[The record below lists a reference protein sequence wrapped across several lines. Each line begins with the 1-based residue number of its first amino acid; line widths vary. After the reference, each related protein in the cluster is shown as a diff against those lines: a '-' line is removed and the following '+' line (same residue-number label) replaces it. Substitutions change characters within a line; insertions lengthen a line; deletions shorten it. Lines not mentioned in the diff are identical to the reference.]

1 MGWVKPMVEFRW
13 RDPDAE
19 KIFTGLTLLIEGL
32 REQNDGLVALAR
44 AVDAVFKEVSRI
56 GPPSPV
62 PALLAEI
69 IARLERIEAHLR

>member
-1 MGWVKPMVEFRW
+1 MVDFRW

-19 KIFTGLTLLIEGL
+19 KIFTGLTLLVEAQ

-44 AVDAVFKEVSRI
+44 AVDAVFKEVSRT
-56 GPPSPV
+56 GHPSPI

-69 IARLERIEAHLR
+69 IARLERIEARLR